1 MTIPSYAEYARSL
14 ADRIVR
20 PSATARD
27 RARSWEPGVFAGPAD
42 TALEAGEPAF
52 SAPALSPPTPTGSA
66 PTEPS
71 LTGPLVPRALGG
83 SGLSA
88 AETFELLEGF
98 GEGSRDPGSALAV
111 TVHAVLVTGLLRE
124 FGTQRQ
130 QQRYLPR
137 MASGEWIG
145 ALSLQQT
152 SGAAFTPTVT
162 ARAAWDRPGWI
173 LEGTLDLVAPGA
185 AARHFLLI
193 AEHKGGDRTAFVVD
207 REATGLAVLEG
218 GPAAMPTCGWARLEL
233 EHCVLGPDAVLG
245 TVGRAAVEV
254 EPLLAAL
261 DWVFTAAPWLG
272 VMRALTNDAGE
283 NARTRRLFGRP
294 MLSSQSTRFAL
305 ADLVT
310 RRELAEG
317 LLRQAATTLDL
328 AGHPE
333 LAGAASARLFA
344 GQTVLEVAAA
354 AARLAGNDDDD
365 GLAARA
371 YRDAL
376 FFAESG
382 GGTEVLRSVIADRM
396 LAIH

>member
-1 MTIPSYAEYARSL
+1 MTIPLYAEYARSL
-14 ADRIVR
+14 AERIVR
-20 PSATARD
+20 PSAAARD
-27 RARSWEPGVFAGPAD
+27 RARCWQPEVFAGLA
-42 TALEAGEPAF
+42 EAAREA
-52 SAPALSPPTPTGSA
+52 AEPTPTGPA
-66 PTEPS
+66 PSQPTLTGRT

-88 AETFELLEGF
+88 AETFDLLEGL
-98 GEGSRDPGSALAV
+98 GEGGRDPGLALALA
-111 TVHAVLVTGLLRE
+111 VHAVLVTGLLRA
-124 FGTQRQ
+124 FGTERQ
-130 QQRYLPR
+130 QRRYLPR

-152 SGAAFTPTVT
+152 SGAAHTPTVT

-207 REATGLAVLEG
+207 RETTGLSVLDG
-218 GPAAMPTCGWARLEL
+218 GPAAMPTCAWARVEL
-233 EHCVLGPDAVLG
+233 EHCVVGPDAVLG
-245 TVGRAAVEV
+245 TVGKAAVEA
-254 EPLLAAL
+254 EPLLATL

-272 VMRALTNDAGE
+272 VMRALTKDAGQ

-354 AARLAGNDDDD
+354 AARLAGNDDVD
-365 GLAARA
+365 GLTARA

-376 FFAESG
+376 FFAEGG